1 MKKKLSSAGLKKSLA
16 YVSHYKPLIV
26 LTLTLAVVS
35 TAAALIVPVI
45 IGETIDLII
54 GKDNVS
60 IAGVVS
66 GLSKAAIIFCIGGT
80 SRLLLMNPDEH
91 GIRAASELIRT
102 VFNLNENRT

>member
-45 IGETIDLII
+45 IGDTIDLII

-66 GLSKAAIIFCIGGT
+66 GLSKAAIIFCIGGIAQWLMAMINNKIT
-80 SRLLLMNPDEH
+80 FSDHSRC
-91 GIRAASELIRT
+91 
-102 VFNLNENRT
+102 